1 MHQLRLSPNEV
12 TRQAKEKT
20 FVTQPPVKSQA
31 RHMKKNIKACLHQL
45 QLPPTHPSS
54 NSLQSRTLWWQKQP
68 ATAFFDF
75 FLNFCD
81 THRLAL
87 LPHLS
92 DQGLARQHRLG
103 HPHLQ
108 PLMQTTL
115 FLCQSFPTFISF
127 SLVGSPSAKVFMTC
141 LTAMPKEQSP
151 CKMGV
156 EKPPMAA
163 NSGEMWRGFRSMPQ
177 RETILINAI

>member
-1 MHQLRLSPNEV
+1 MKKRIQSLLASAAIATH
-12 TRQAKEKT
+12 
-20 FVTQPPVKSQA
+20 PPVK
-31 RHMKKNIKACLHQL
+31 QL
-45 QLPPTHPSS
+45 SPVSD
-54 NSLQSRTLWWQKQP
+54 TLVAK
-68 ATAFFDF
+68 TTCNVFFDF

-108 PLMQTTL
+108 PLMQTTF